1 MVMVTNK
8 RTLKEW
14 LAWMD
19 TLHPSEIELGLARV
33 EIVRDRMG
41 LGVLPFPVVAVA
53 GTNGKGSTVA
63 MLEHCLHAGGF
74 RVGAYSSPH
83 LIDYNERVRIGTE
96 VVRDIDLCEAFA
108 RVEAAR
114 ADTPLTYFEFG
125 TLAAVDLMRLQ
136 EVDIA
141 ILEVGL
147 GGRLDAVNAWDAD
160 VSIVTSVGID
170 HTEWLGPDRE
180 SIGREKA
187 GIYRAQRCAIC
198 GDPDPPKSLI
208 KVAEE
213 VDAHLLCIHRDFDF
227 ERLPEGWN
235 WRALDKMHAGLPY
248 PAMRGDYQLF
258 NAASAIMALSCLAEQ
273 FPLKMADIRAGLVN
287 AVIPGRFQTLPGRPV
302 RVLDVAHNVQA
313 ARALGRTLQEQV
325 VPGKTIAVCGMLHDK
340 PIVDVVRVLAPQ
352 IARWHVA
359 GLPGSRGT
367 STEDM
372 RAALAAAGV
381 GDDVGLHEDIEQ
393 AYAAALAEA
402 DDNDRI
408 VAFGSFHT
416 VGAILRQLK
425 NRTGVMAERKTAEDD
440 FNPRHRIVGAVVLV
454 ALAVIFIP
462 LLLSDRPPEPEAVDP
477 TGMAKPETKTVVIP
491 VTPPGTKPAA
501 APAAPSV
508 SDAGKSAASKTVVVP
523 VAPSAEVPAAPA
535 VAPIPESASLPNKPE
550 AESKP
555 AKSAK
560 ASAPAKAAP
569 AASGGWTV
577 QVGAFSQLDNAKR
590 LQEKLKKKGYSATLD
605 PPAPAKGKTVRVEVG
620 PYKDAAA
627 AQTAQ
632 ARIEND
638 LGIKGVVRKP

>member
-1 MVMVTNK
+1 M
-8 RTLKEW
+8 E
-14 LAWMD
+14 
-19 TLHPSEIELGLARV
+19 TLHPREIELGLARV
-33 EIVRDRMG
+33 EVVRDRMG
-41 LGVLPFPVVAVA
+41 LGVLPFAVIAVA

-83 LIDYNERVRIGTE
+83 LMDYNERVRIGTE
-96 VVRDIDLCEAFA
+96 VRDIDLCEAFA

-125 TLAAVDLMRLQ
+125 TLAAIDLFRLH

-141 ILEVGL
+141 VLEVGL

-160 VSIVTSVGID
+160 VSIVTSIGID

-198 GDPDPPKSLI
+198 GDPDPPQSLI

-213 VDAHLLCIHRDFDF
+213 VDAHLLCVHRDFDF

-248 PAMRGDYQLF
+248 PAMRGDYQLY

-287 AVIPGRFQTLPGRPV
+287 AMVPGRFQTLPGRPV
-302 RVLDVAHNVQA
+302 RVLDVAHNAQA
-313 ARALGRTLQEQV
+313 ARALGQTLQSQV
-325 VPGKTIAVCGMLHDK
+325 VPGKTIAVFGMLHDK
-340 PIVDVVRVLAPQ
+340 PIVDVVRILAPQ
-352 IARWHVA
+352 ITRWHVA

-381 GDDVGLHEDIEQ
+381 TDEIGLHEDIEQ

-402 DDNDRI
+402 DDNDR
-408 VAFGSFHT
+408 VVVFGSFYT
-416 VGAILRQLK
+416 VSAILRQLN
-425 NRTGVMAERKTAEDD
+425 NRPGVMAERKTPEDE

-462 LLLSDRPPEPEAVDP
+462 LLLNDSPPQPETVDP
-477 TGMAKPETKTVVIP
+477 TGMPKTDTKTVVIP
-491 VTPPGTKPAA
+491 VTPPGTQSTV
-501 APAAPSV
+501 APAPAISEV
-508 SDAGKSAASKTVVVP
+508 GNSTANKTVVIP
-523 VAPSAEVPAAPA
+523 VAPGTDSPATQA
-535 VAPIPESASLPNKPE
+535 VAPPASEVAVVKPE
-550 AESKP
+550 TEKTPKTAKNAKTTAP
-555 AKSAK
+555 AKS
-560 ASAPAKAAP
+560 PAVVAN
-569 AASGGWTV
+569 GWTV

-590 LQEKLKKKGYSATLD
+590 LQEKLKKKGFSATLD

-620 PYKDAAA
+620 PYKDASA

-632 ARIEND
+632 ARIENEF
-638 LGIKGVVRKP
+638 GIKGVVRKP

>member
-1 MVMVTNK
+1 MVTNK

-14 LAWMD
+14 LTWME
-19 TLHPSEIELGLARV
+19 TLHPREIELGLARV
-33 EIVRDRMG
+33 EVVRDRMG
-41 LGVLPFPVVAVA
+41 LSVLPFAVIAVA

-114 ADTPLTYFEFG
+114 AETPLTYFEFG
-125 TLAAVDLMRLQ
+125 TLAAIDLFRLH

-141 ILEVGL
+141 VLEVGL

-160 VSIVTSVGID
+160 VSIVTSIGID

-213 VDAHLLCIHRDFDF
+213 VDAHLLCVHRDFDF

-248 PAMRGDYQLF
+248 PAMRGDYQLY

-273 FPLKMADIRAGLVN
+273 FPLKMADIRAGLIN
-287 AVIPGRFQTLPGRPV
+287 AVVPGRFQTLPGRPV
-302 RVLDVAHNVQA
+302 RVLDVAHNAQA
-313 ARALGRTLQEQV
+313 ARALGQTLQSQV
-325 VPGKTIAVCGMLHDK
+325 VPGKTIAVFGMLHDK
-340 PIVDVVRVLAPQ
+340 PIVDVVRILAPQ
-352 IARWHVA
+352 ITRWHVA

-367 STEDM
+367 SSEDM

-381 GDDVGLHEDIEQ
+381 TDDVGLHDDIDQ

-402 DDNDRI
+402 DDNDR
-408 VAFGSFHT
+408 VVVFGSFYT
-416 VGAILRQLK
+416 VSAILRQLN
-425 NRTGVMAERKTAEDD
+425 NRPGVMAERKTTEDE

-462 LLLSDRPPEPEAVDP
+462 LLLNDNPPQPEAVDP
-477 TGMAKPETKTVVIP
+477 TGIAKPDT
-491 VTPPGTKPAA
+491 
-501 APAAPSV
+501 
-508 SDAGKSAASKTVVVP
+508 KTVVVP
-523 VAPSAEVPAAPA
+523 VTPPDTKSAGVPAPVTPDAGKSTANKTVVVPVDPSVDIPAPQSVSPPAPELASPA
-535 VAPIPESASLPNKPE
+535 VKPE
-550 AESKP
+550 TEKTP
-555 AKSAK
+555 KSAK
-560 ASAPAKAAP
+560 AAATAKSPAVMTN
-569 AASGGWTV
+569 GWTV
-577 QVGAFSQLDNAKR
+577 QVGAFSQLENAKR
-590 LQEKLKKKGYSATLD
+590 LQEKLKKKGFSATLD
-605 PPAPAKGKTVRVEVG
+605 PPTPAKGKTVRVEVG
-620 PYKDAAA
+620 PYKDASA

-632 ARIEND
+632 ARIENEF
-638 LGIKGVVRKP
+638 GIKGVVRKP